1 MPIIG
6 HQNIISFFES
16 LIQRQ
21 GLAQSYC
28 FVGKDMVGK
37 KTMAR
42 FLAARLLE
50 IDEKRLDTHPDFYYV
65 DREIDEKTEK
75 IKKEISIGQTRKI
88 KERLGNGSWFGKY
101 QVVIIDEAELL
112 NEESGNA
119 LLKILEEGN
128 NKRVFFLLSE
138 DESTLLPTIK
148 SRCQRV
154 EVPLVPADVV
164 ERGLID
170 SGCPEN
176 LAREVSAISWGRP
189 GRALRL
195 YRDEQYR
202 AAYYAEQKR
211 WQDIVAEP
219 LYKKIASMEDL
230 FAETKSTAEES
241 VRTAEKIQEILQV
254 WQMLWRD
261 VYIDLISNKKNV
273 LADKG
278 NISPATCVR
287 VIDDF
292 KRAQTLL
299 QRNVNP
305 KLIIEQLL
313 LNIN

>member
-1 MPIIG
+1 
-6 HQNIISFFES
+6 
-16 LIQRQ
+16 
-21 GLAQSYC
+21 
-28 FVGKDMVGK
+28 MVGK

-50 IDEKRLDTHPDFYYV
+50 IDEARLDTHPDFYYV
-65 DREIDEKTEK
+65 AREIDEKTDK
-75 IKKEISIGQTRKI
+75 IKKEISISQTRKI
-88 KERLGNGSWFGKY
+88 KERLGNGSWFGKF
-101 QVVIIDEAELL
+101 QIVIIDEAELL

-138 DESTLLPTIK
+138 NESTLLPTIK
-148 SRCQRV
+148 SRCQRI
-154 EVPLVPADVV
+154 EVPLVSADII
-164 ERGLID
+164 ERGLAD
-170 SGCPEN
+170 LGCPEN
-176 LAREVSAISWGRP
+176 LAHEISAISWGRP

-211 WQDIVAEP
+211 WQEIVAEP

-230 FAETKSTAEES
+230 FAETKSTADES
-241 VRTAEKIQEILQV
+241 VRTAEKIQETLQV

-261 VYIDLISNKKNV
+261 VYMDLISSKKNI

-278 NISPATCVR
+278 NISPVTCVR
-287 VIDDF
+287 MIDDF
-292 KRAQTLL
+292 KRAQILL

>member
-1 MPIIG
+1 
-6 HQNIISFFES
+6 
-16 LIQRQ
+16 
-21 GLAQSYC
+21 
-28 FVGKDMVGK
+28 MVGK
-37 KTMAR
+37 KTLAR

-50 IDEKRLDTHPDFYYV
+50 IDEARLDTHPDFYYV
-65 DREIDEKTEK
+65 AREIDEKTDK
-75 IKKEISIGQTRKI
+75 IKKEISISQTRKI
-88 KERLGNGSWFGKY
+88 KERLGNGSWFGKF
-101 QVVIIDEAELL
+101 QIVIIDEAELL

-138 DESTLLPTIK
+138 NESTLLPTIK
-148 SRCQRV
+148 SRCQRI
-154 EVPLVPADVV
+154 EVPLVSADII
-164 ERGLID
+164 ERGLAD
-170 SGCPEN
+170 LGCPEN
-176 LAREVSAISWGRP
+176 LAHEISAISWGRP

-211 WQDIVAEP
+211 WQEIVAEP

-230 FAETKSTAEES
+230 FAETKSTADES
-241 VRTAEKIQEILQV
+241 VRTAEKIQETLQV

-261 VYIDLISNKKNV
+261 VYLDLISSKKNI

-278 NISPATCVR
+278 NISPVTCVR
-287 VIDDF
+287 MIDDF
-292 KRAQTLL
+292 KRAQILL

>member
-1 MPIIG
+1 
-6 HQNIISFFES
+6 
-16 LIQRQ
+16 
-21 GLAQSYC
+21 
-28 FVGKDMVGK
+28 MVGK
-37 KTMAR
+37 KTLAR

-50 IDEKRLDTHPDFYYV
+50 IDEARLDTHPDFYYV
-65 DREIDEKTEK
+65 AREIDEKTDK
-75 IKKEISIGQTRKI
+75 IKKEISITQTRKI
-88 KERLGNGSWFGKY
+88 KERLGNGSWFGKF
-101 QVVIIDEAELL
+101 QIVIIDEAELL

-138 DESTLLPTIK
+138 NESTLLPTIK
-148 SRCQRV
+148 SRCQRI
-154 EVPLVPADVV
+154 EVPLVSADII
-164 ERGLID
+164 ERGLAD
-170 SGCPEN
+170 LGCPEN
-176 LAREVSAISWGRP
+176 LAHEISAISWGRP

-211 WQDIVAEP
+211 WQEIVAEP

-230 FAETKSTAEES
+230 FAETKSTADES
-241 VRTAEKIQEILQV
+241 VRTAEKIQETLQV

-261 VYIDLISNKKNV
+261 VYMDLISSKKNI

-278 NISPATCVR
+278 NISPVTCVR
-287 VIDDF
+287 MIDDF
-292 KRAQTLL
+292 KRAQILL